1 MSDTPLQCPSCSS
14 PLVITQ
20 LGCTS
25 CDTVV
30 SGYYQLN
37 PFFQLPQESLDF
49 LMDFIRNR
57 GNIKE
62 MARKSEESYWVIRSK
77 LDKTVAQFRFEEDEP
92 LPVRRKNILLR
103 LQRGELDVEQATSL
117 LKALKKYPW
126 QV

>member
-1 MSDTPLQCPSCSS
+1 MSDAPLQCPSCSS

-20 LGCTS
+20 LGCTA

-49 LMDFIRNR
+49 LVDFIRSR

-62 MARKSEESYWVIRSK
+62 MARESGESYWTIRTK
-77 LDKTVAQFRFEEDEP
+77 LDKVVASFRFEEDEP

-103 LQRGELDVEQATSL
+103 LNQGEIDVEEATRL
-117 LKALKKYPW
+117 LKEL
-126 QV
+126 QG